1 MLDIEDCLT
10 DILAI
15 PGALDALV
23 IEDTGGTAV
32 AAGRTVADLD
42 PQESAAALSRTLRAT
57 LDGLAVTSP
66 DGTVRVEDVII
77 TADTGHHL
85 LRPLETALT
94 GPILLYLRLDPER
107 ANLALA
113 RHHLRAISGRL
124 VTQSPP
130 VQPTPVHSAPGPP
143 TSARSAPALSTSA
156 HFAPAR
162 SPTAGSACP
171 AGPSRGSAA
180 PAGPS
185 PGSAASAGSASVLPK
200 RAGHAGLRPDAVP
213 SAATPPPGAPEAPGL
228 PRVSGDPGDVGM
240 LLRLR
245 DALEKLP

>member
-23 IEDTGGTAV
+23 IEDTGGTDSKAV

-42 PQESAAALSRTLRAT
+42 PQVSAAALRRTLRAT
-57 LDGLAVTSP
+57 LDGLALTSP

-94 GPILLYLRLDPER
+94 GPILLYLRLDLER

-113 RHHLRAISGRL
+113 RHRLRAISGRL

-130 VQPTPVHSAPGPP
+130 GPSTP
-143 TSARSAPALSTSA
+143 ARSAPA
-156 HFAPAR
+156 
-162 SPTAGSACP
+162 
-171 AGPSRGSAA
+171 PSRGSAA

-185 PGSAASAGSASVLPK
+185 PGSAAPAGSAFVLPK
-200 RAGHAGLRPDAVP
+200 RAGHAGIRLDAVP
-213 SAATPPPGAPEAPGL
+213 SAATPPPGAPEAPGP